1 MWRNSVRARRGSAR
15 IGAQAALTRRVRG
28 RGGRIR
34 GAAEL
39 QRQAGFT
46 LVELAVVIAILGLV
60 LGTMLAPLR
69 AQIDAARIREAERML
84 GEIREAL
91 IGYAITRGALP
102 CPDVVSDG
110 IDGVAPAACAGAAL
124 AGVLP
129 YQTLGVGRADPW
141 GRHFGYRVAQE
152 FSYRV
157 LTGQPPA
164 AGRLDLTDTGDI
176 TVLTRG
182 DDPGTTG
189 TIELKH
195 QSVATALTRTAPAL
209 VLSFGPG
216 GLGGIG
222 AATGRALAPPSGG
235 AVDEIENA
243 DADATFVSRVHSR
256 GADGCDDAD
265 ESTTPPPPSCGF
277 DDVVTWISTP
287 VLMARLVEARVLP

>member
-1 MWRNSVRARRGSAR
+1 MRVPDDRRR
-15 IGAQAALTRRVRG
+15 PRPRPRP
-28 RGGRIR
+28 RPR
-34 GAAEL
+34 
-39 QRQAGFT
+39 RQAGFT

-69 AQIDAARIREAERML
+69 AQIDATRIRAAERML

-91 IGYAITRGALP
+91 IGHVITRGALP
-102 CPDVVSDG
+102 CPDVISDG

-152 FSYRV
+152 FSIRA

-176 TVLTRG
+176 TVLARG
-182 DDPGTTG
+182 DDPGTAG

-195 QSVATALTRTAPAL
+195 QSVATALTRAAPAL

-216 GLGGIG
+216 GLGGID
-222 AATGRALAPPSGG
+222 AATGRALASPSGG
-235 AVDEIENA
+235 AIDEIENA
-243 DADATFVSRVHSR
+243 DADATFVSRVHSP
-256 GADGCDDAD
+256 GTDGCDDAD
-265 ESTTPPPPSCGF
+265 ESAAPPPPSCGF
-277 DDVVTWISTP
+277 DDIVTWISIP